1 MFFIDLCFNFE
12 KAGKGTHFFETK
24 NIFKKNFNLKDLQE
38 KFTLRAEK
46 RKCGNL
52 PIEHLLSKFI
62 HHLIHFNIEHRLT
75 NDDGAAVLKANRNCI
90 PRCPH
95 PFINITAFIGN

>member
-1 MFFIDLCFNFE
+1 MFFIDLGFNFE

-52 PIEHLLSKFI
+52 PIEHLLSKFV
-62 HHLIHFNIEHRLT
+62 HHLIHFNVEHR
-75 NDDGAAVLKANRNCI
+75 
-90 PRCPH
+90 
-95 PFINITAFIGN
+95 